1 MDQLLDERLSS
12 LDRYERGLVLKQV
25 QIFDNAIEEF
35 QQAATD
41 PQYTGKAH
49 VQIGHCLRDAGRYE
63 EAVAA
68 FRQALTY
75 PPFTSENSVR
85 ILYLL
90 GRTLES
96 LGRYAETLE
105 IYHWIIKE
113 DHGFLDVVHRIEDL
127 SSGRDPAGR
136 RQPTDQSWAGDMLKS
151 CRGLRLHILYL
162 LGQTLE
168 SLGRYAESLEVYR
181 WIIKEDHGF
190 LDVVHRIEDLNSGR
204 DPLGRRQP
212 ADRAWV
218 GDMLKS
224 CQELLKIK

>member
-1 MDQLLDERLSS
+1 MDYLLDERLSS
-12 LDRYERGLVLKQV
+12 SDRYKRGLVLKQV

-49 VQIGHCLRDAGRYE
+49 VQIGLCLRDAGRYE

-75 PPFTSENSVR
+75 PPFTSENSAR

-105 IYHWIIKE
+105 IYRWIIKE

-127 SSGRDPAGR
+127 S
-136 RQPTDQSWAGDMLKS
+136 
-151 CRGLRLHILYL
+151 
-162 LGQTLE
+162 
-168 SLGRYAESLEVYR
+168 
-181 WIIKEDHGF
+181 
-190 LDVVHRIEDLNSGR
+190 SGR